1 MKRKASKS
9 PTLKKNPK
17 RQHRNSFEALGLLND
32 LIAARIIPNQKHTF
46 MDIMQRYYMENPGVM
61 YRYNKKFE
69 MPPLSVSLRRGQI
82 YVTEQALKKK
92 INGPGKTKNNPIVL
106 YSSS

>member
-1 MKRKASKS
+1 
-9 PTLKKNPK
+9 
-17 RQHRNSFEALGLLND
+17 
-32 LIAARIIPNQKHTF
+32 
-46 MDIMQRYYMENPGVM
+46 MENPRVM

-69 MPPLSVSLRRGQI
+69 MPPLNVVLRRGQI
-82 YVTEQALKKK
+82 YVAEQALKKK